1 MLFSLTGFRVFE
13 EDNKATGD
21 ALPSPVGA
29 CYPPAEDEWWWRD
42 GNDGVVSCCCVPR
55 CWLMWWKAKNRL
67 LRERRRLRTGQVTS
81 WWSTPPWQKDFTKS
95 TDTTGSVSV
104 YQWAFFL
111 SLIRGQ
117 VWQVGCVSPCQWRC
131 CPLWT
136 GEGPATRFVPC
147 GLAQRSAHPP
157 RVEQIQQDWAER
169 RQVQGKLMFVIDG
182 WTIQG
187 PSTAKAN
194 IFHQNVMLGVDYCV
208 PVSLQPDVF
217 LLFS

>member
-1 MLFSLTGFRVFE
+1 MM
-13 EDNKATGD
+13 A
-21 ALPSPVGA
+21 
-29 CYPPAEDEWWWRD
+29 WWKRR
-42 GNDGVVSCCCVPR
+42 CCVV
-55 CWLMWWKAKNRL
+55 L
-67 LRERRRLRTGQVTS
+67 LCSQVLTNVMESEKQTTERETPTQNWTSYKLVIDPALTKGLYKVYRYDGQRFS
-81 WWSTPPWQKDFTKS
+81 IP
-95 TDTTGSVSV
+95 VSV
-104 YQWAFFL
+104 QFFPVFL

-136 GEGPATRFVPC
+136 GEGPATRSVPC

-157 RVEQIQQDWAER
+157 RVEQIQQDRAER

-194 IFHQNVMLGVDYCV
+194 IFQQNVMLGVDYCV